1 MGTLYTG
8 GSVISSV
15 TIRSYDSD
23 GNAGWTAYHNNNI
36 FGIAVDSSN
45 IVIAGGG
52 RVSFPSGVTTLAYDG
67 LGNLLWTAD
76 HGTTIYTTATHGG
89 YYYTVGNRTSNLTTR
104 KYDIDGNLIWARDY
118 HGANLRAIAIDSDEN
133 FYVAGVVNSS
143 ITTRKYDS
151 DGDLIWSVNHGLQV
165 NAIAIDSNG
174 NVYTGGVGDSG
185 SSNYTTRKYDNDGN
199 LTWSLKHD
207 PSGPST
213 VNCIAV
219 DSSGNVYTA
228 GTRVSGS
235 PNITTRKYDTDGNE
249 TWNADHGNEVKCIV
263 VDELGNVYTGG
274 LEIGSPEYT
283 TRKYNSSGTLQWSV
297 NHNSTVWCIAYNA
310 PAVPPALP
318 ISISLGVPLGTFAAL
333 PPAVQLSIAL
343 ATPSGTQPP
352 APPDLLAYSKPPQTF
367 YRLYITDSSGVTEI
381 PMGSFQ
387 CKRRR
392 NDSAWLDIEIPQF
405 TQSLVDFIADRVG
418 RELVIYSGV
427 RIGTTETLGQFLRAT
442 LTEYRYERDIA
453 YGLIRLTGRVIPTAY
468 ETGNRNLIGVQRRGK
483 NESKLTA
490 RASVDFL
497 LRPGDTVDDGINS
510 WVVDSITYFV
520 GPMESWMDL
529 KED

>member
-45 IVIAGGG
+45 TVIAGGG
-52 RVSFPSGVTTLAYDG
+52 RVSFPSGVTTRAYDG
-67 LGNLLWTAD
+67 LGNELWTAD
-76 HGTTIYTTATHGG
+76 HGATIYATATHGG
-89 YYYTVGNRTSNLTTR
+89 YYYTVGNRTSSVTTR
-104 KYDIDGNLIWARDY
+104 KYDSDGNLVWSRDY
-118 HGANLRAIAIDSDEN
+118 HGANLRAIAIDADEN

-151 DGDLIWSVNHGLQV
+151 
-165 NAIAIDSNG
+165 
-174 NVYTGGVGDSG
+174 
-185 SSNYTTRKYDNDGN
+185 
-199 LTWSLKHD
+199 
-207 PSGPST
+207 
-213 VNCIAV
+213 
-219 DSSGNVYTA
+219 
-228 GTRVSGS
+228 
-235 PNITTRKYDTDGNE
+235 DGNE

-274 LEIGSPEYT
+274 LETGSPEYT

-310 PAVPPALP
+310 PAIPPALP

-333 PPAVQLSIAL
+333 PPALPLSLAL
-343 ATPSGTQPP
+343 AIPTGTQPP
-352 APPDLLAYSKPPQTF
+352 APPDLSIYSKPPQTF

-405 TQSLVDFIADRVG
+405 TQSLIDFVAERVG
-418 RELVIYSGV
+418 RELVIYSGIRV
-427 RIGTTETLGQFLRAT
+427 GTTETLGQFLRAT

-468 ETGNRNLIGVQRRGK
+468 ETGNRDLIGVQRRGK
-483 NESKLTA
+483 NEGKLTA